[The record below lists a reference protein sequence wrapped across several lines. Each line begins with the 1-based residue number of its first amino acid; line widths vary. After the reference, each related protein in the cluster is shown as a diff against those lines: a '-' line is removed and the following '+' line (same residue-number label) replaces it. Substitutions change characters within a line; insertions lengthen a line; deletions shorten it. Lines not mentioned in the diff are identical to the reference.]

1 MTFTSKR
8 SASGFTLVELSIVL
22 VIIGLIVSAVSIGV
36 NLQRSAEHMIIK
48 QKFID
53 QWVIAY
59 NEYYKRTGTVVGDDQ
74 SQPTYMVAGLD
85 YGYVYNP
92 LTGTGL
98 PDSND
103 VDGVI
108 TIDRTDLSLICEGQG
123 HAFNAVEATMF
134 GLSDQ
139 RLHEL
144 MDRHGIR
151 MPPGRAEGQEDR
163 YVYLDNNGNPQ
174 ELQVCF
180 SWFPAESAH
189 GSGNAMIIR
198 GLTPEI
204 ARQLDRM
211 IDGNADALEGRFR
224 QLFSTAALHAPD
236 ATSHQQPNR
245 EWTGVNSL
253 NMATG
258 DAMDAADI
266 TATGVGYGDAP
277 FNDAGYNP
285 AGTGPGGPQGA
296 IRDEDQVMR
305 VTAVYLMDW

>member
-1 MTFTSKR
+1 
-8 SASGFTLVELSIVL
+8 
-22 VIIGLIVSAVSIGV
+22 
-36 NLQRSAEHMIIK
+36 MIIK

-74 SQPTYMVAGLD
+74 TQPTYMVAGLD
-85 YGYVYNP
+85 YNYIYDEGN
-92 LTGTGL
+92 GTGL
-98 PDSND
+98 PVSSDPA
-103 VDGVI
+103 GVI
-108 TIDRTDLSLICEGQG
+108 NISRGQSWLICEGDG
-123 HAFNAVEATMF
+123 ANFTNREGANFAR
-134 GLSDQ
+134 SPQ

-163 YVYLDNNGNPQ
+163 YVYLDQNGNPQ

-180 SWFPAESAH
+180 TWFPAESGH

-198 GLTPEI
+198 GLTPEL

-224 QLFSTAALHAPD
+224 QLYNSNEDHGVIQV
-236 ATSHQQPNR
+236 HQQPNR
-245 EWTGVNSL
+245 EWTGVNSVNQEL
-253 NMATG
+253 G
-258 DAMDAADI
+258 DALNNGDMAS
-266 TATGVGYGDAP
+266 TGTGGPGSP
-277 FNDAGYNP
+277 FNWQGYSD
-285 AGTGPGGPQGA
+285 GLGLGGSSGL